1 MEDQN
6 NNQVPQSQP
15 AAPFNP
21 PVEMPSQADEQP
33 TAAYQPVQQAAQVSS
48 PLLTPQPPQAT
59 PASEQQLQSTTPFQP
74 FVSPV
79 MPVAAEPGTG
89 MGGKPK
95 SKKKWLIALIALAL
109 LLLVGGGAAS
119 AYYFAVF
126 QKPEN
131 VLLDALNKASLA
143 KAVQSDTTVTLNKD
157 LGSGAVMKDI
167 KFKANSADNQT
178 SLIDATVNMELQGK
192 ALSLGGKTV
201 IALADN
207 ALYFK
212 INNVTDAI
220 NAIMESQDAA
230 GEMPAA
236 YLDMIAAI
244 EDQWVKVTVDDI
256 KKNSDTAGSELEC
269 TINVMKKQNADSN
282 KAVATLYKN
291 NPFIVVKESL
301 GVKNNQLGYKL
312 NIDEAKAKAFGKSLE
327 ETQAFKDMKACSPSE
342 DVLPDDLSTVDSA
355 ITDNTAYTVWI
366 DQWSH
371 ELKSIQFT
379 GESGSG
385 SDKTKYDGTVN
396 IAYDP
401 NAKVEIPTGVISF
414 DEFMERLQ
422 EAFEP
427 MVSGVQASAQ
437 TAATKTT
444 AYTVLKKAEAYNA
457 ISDGYP
463 KTLADFSK
471 YPETSLS
478 GLAGTSVAVSEKF
491 PVDGTTVGFKWC
503 SADKGQI
510 VYYDATENAFMALGF
525 GGGPAGKVQ
534 AFCSTASA

>member
-15 AAPFNP
+15 AAPINP

-59 PASEQQLQSTTPFQP
+59 PASEQQFQSTTPFQP

-230 GEMPAA
+230 GEIPTA
-236 YLDMIAAI
+236 YLDIIAAI

-312 NIDEAKAKAFGKSLE
+312 NIDETKAKEFGKSLE

-478 GLAGTSVAVSEKF
+478 SLAGTSVAVSEKF

-525 GGGPAGKVQ
+525 GGGPAGKVK